1 MQRRLA
7 RLQAYSFVEKKE
19 QDVMQIRKLVSA
31 RWLAA
36 AFAVLA
42 LTLAACSG
50 DKDSTDTGSA
60 ITPDSPD
67 KQVLRL
73 RLQSEPKTIDPHLSN
88 QAAETTINR
97 QLFAGLFTYNEKLDV
112 VPNLA
117 KELPTVANG
126 GISQDGTTYTVKI
139 KEGAKWSDG
148 KAVTAQ
154 DFVYSMQRA
163 MDPKTASPYA
173 SFFYGITGAG
183 AYNSAL
189 GKPDAPKNPSAEE
202 LAALRAGLGV
212 STKDES
218 TVVYRLTQPNPSF
231 LNLLALWTA
240 FPVRQDVVEKN
251 GASWTEAETHIG
263 NGPFKL
269 SEWRHDQMMVLT
281 PNPYWVGEKPQLQ
294 RIEIYFI
301 ADDFAAYQAYQADEL
316 DVVTVPPAAIKEV
329 STKGHPYND
338 QLTVE
343 ANLATFALFMNNKV
357 APFDNE
363 LVRKA
368 FGTAIDRQAYV
379 EGLLQGG
386 GVPATSWIPPGM
398 PGYNEKLGS
407 QYKYDAA
414 KAKDLLKQ
422 AGYANGEG
430 LPKVTFIAVNSDTN
444 KLVGQFIQQQ
454 LKQNLGVDVDFNY
467 VEGREYG
474 RVFTQNLHQVTIQR
488 WSADWPYPDN
498 WLPDLF
504 TSGALNNHAAYSNP
518 KFDDLMVKAA
528 AETENSKRLALY
540 DQAQTLMIDE
550 AGIVPLYNPV
560 THVLVKPW
568 VQNLK
573 ITGLDGYIKGD
584 LYFDKA
590 FIAGK

>member
-1 MQRRLA
+1 M
-7 RLQAYSFVEKKE
+7 E
-19 QDVMQIRKLVSA
+19 IRTLLKA
-31 RWLAA
+31 RWLAT

-42 LTLAACSG
+42 LALSACGG
-50 DKDSTDTGSA
+50 DQHGGGDVGV
-60 ITPDSPD
+60 TPASPD

-73 RLQSEPKTIDPHLSN
+73 RLQGEPKTIDPHRSN
-88 QAAETTINR
+88 QVAEATITR
-97 QLFAGLFTYNEKLDV
+97 PLFAGLFTYNERLEV

-117 KELPTVANG
+117 TEMPTVANG
-126 GISQDGTTYTVKI
+126 GISADGTTYTVKI
-139 KEGAKWSDG
+139 KPDAKWSDG

-163 MDPKTASPYA
+163 MDPQVASPYA
-173 SFFYGITGAG
+173 SFFYGINGAA

-189 GKPDAPKNPSAEE
+189 GTPVEPKQPGAAE

-212 STKDES
+212 SARDAN
-218 TVVYRLTQPNPSF
+218 TVVYKLTQPNPSF

-240 FPVRQDVVEKN
+240 FPVRQDIVEKH
-251 GASWTEAETHIG
+251 GDTWTEAETHVG

-269 SEWRHDQMMVLT
+269 NEWRHNERIVLT
-281 PNPYWVGEKPQLQ
+281 PNPYWAGEKPLLQ
-294 RIEIYFI
+294 RIEIHFI
-301 ADDFAAYQAYQADEL
+301 ADDFAAYQAYQAGEI

-329 STKGHPYND
+329 STPGHAYHD

-343 ANLATFALFMNNKV
+343 ANLATFALFMNNKA

-368 FGTAIDRQAYV
+368 FGTAIDRKAYV
-379 EGLLQGG
+379 DGVLQGG
-386 GVPATSWIPPGM
+386 GAPTTSWIPPGM
-398 PGYNEKLGS
+398 PGYSEKIGA
-407 QYKYDAA
+407 QYGFDPV
-414 KAKDLLKQ
+414 KAKELLKQ
-422 AGYANGEG
+422 AGYANGSG
-430 LPKVTFIAVNSDTN
+430 LPKVTFIAVNTDTN
-444 KLVGQFIQQQ
+444 KLVGQFVQAQ
-454 LKQNLGVDVDFNY
+454 LKQNLGVDVEFNY

-504 TSGALNNHAAYSNP
+504 TSGALNNHAAYSNS
-518 KFDDLMVKAA
+518 KFDDLMRKAA
-528 AETENSKRLALY
+528 AETDNARRLGLY
-540 DQAQTLMIDE
+540 DEAHKLMIDE

-560 THVLVKPW
+560 THVLVKPH
-568 VQNLK
+568 VRNLV

-584 LYFDKA
+584 LHFHKA
-590 FIAGK
+590 FIAAGN

>member
-1 MQRRLA
+1 MEIQ
-7 RLQAYSFVEKKE
+7 
-19 QDVMQIRKLVSA
+19 KLVSIKWFA
-31 RWLAA
+31 T

-42 LTLAACSG
+42 LTLAACSSD
-50 DKDSTDTGSA
+50 DKDSS
-60 ITPDSPD
+60 SPD
-67 KQVLRL
+67 GGSVAPAPADQQVLRL
-73 RLQSEPKTIDPHLSN
+73 RLQGEPKTIDPHLSN
-88 QAAETTINR
+88 QAAEATITR
-97 QLFAGLFTYNEKLDV
+97 PLFAGLFTYNDKLDV

-117 KELPTVANG
+117 SELPTVGNG
-126 GISQDGTTYTVKI
+126 GISADGTTYTVKI
-139 KEGAKWSDG
+139 KDGAKWSDG
-148 KAVTAQ
+148 KDVTAQ

-163 MDPKTASPYA
+163 MDPQLAGPYA
-173 SFFYGITGAG
+173 SFFYDLAGAA
-183 AYNSAL
+183 AYNSAM
-189 GKPDAPKNPSAEE
+189 GTPAEPKTPSAAE
-202 LAALRAGLGV
+202 LAALREGLGV
-212 STKDES
+212 SAKDPR
-218 TVVYRLTQPNPSF
+218 TIVYKLTQPNPSF

-251 GASWTEAETHIG
+251 GGKWTEPETHVG

-281 PNPYWVGEKPQLQ
+281 PNPFWAGEKPQLQ
-294 RIEIYFI
+294 RIELFFI
-301 ADDFAAYQAYQADEL
+301 ADDFAAYQAYQAGEI

-329 STKGHPYND
+329 STAGHPFND
-338 QLTVE
+338 QLTIE
-343 ANLATFALFMNNKV
+343 ANLATFALFMNNQV
-357 APFDNE
+357 APFDNQ

-379 EGLLQGG
+379 DGLLQGG

-407 QYKYDAA
+407 QYSYDPA

-422 AGYANGEG
+422 AGYPNGEG

-444 KLVGQFIQQQ
+444 KLVGQFVQAQ
-454 LKQNLGVDVDFNY
+454 LKQNLGVDVEFNY

-504 TSGALNNHAAYSNP
+504 GTGALNNHAAYSNP
-518 KFDDLMVKAA
+518 KFDDLMSRAA
-528 AETENSKRLALY
+528 REFDGAKRLGIY
-540 DQAQTLMIDE
+540 DEAQKLLLDD

-560 THVLVKPW
+560 THVLVRPK
-568 VQNLK
+568 VQNLV
-573 ITGLDGYIKGD
+573 ITGLDGYVKGD
-584 LYFDKA
+584 LNFHKA
-590 FIAGK
+590 FIAADN